1 MSPITELVLQSTWE
15 TVVMVFFSTLFAILL
30 GFPLSRV
37 VLGTAIGNEAT
48 IIPLSI
54 AADPFIARLTETALN
69 EVDKGVIQVAVLAT
83 SRFVT
88 ATSGS
93 VPT

>member
-37 VLGTAIGNEAT
+37 VLGTALG
-48 IIPLSI
+48 LRR
-54 AADPFIARLTETALN
+54 RLFRFP
-69 EVDKGVIQVAVLAT
+69 
-83 SRFVT
+83 SRRLLLLR
-88 ATSGS
+88 A
-93 VPT
+93 